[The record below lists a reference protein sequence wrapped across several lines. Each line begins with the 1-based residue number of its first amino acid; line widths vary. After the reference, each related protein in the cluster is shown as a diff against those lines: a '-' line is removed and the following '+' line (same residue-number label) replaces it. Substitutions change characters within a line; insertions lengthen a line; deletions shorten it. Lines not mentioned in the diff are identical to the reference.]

1 MAKNTGQDYRRGSV
15 DSRTQN
21 KNPTNG
27 NWTKRE
33 TSSGQFMSQKAGGQ
47 PYKGVAKEVD
57 HRRK

>member
-15 DSRTQN
+15 NSRTQS
-21 KNPTNG
+21 KSPLSS

-33 TSSGQFMSQKAGGQ
+33 TSSGQFLSQKSGGQ
-47 PYKGVAKEVD
+47 PYKGAAKEID